1 MIDETLARKRYT
13 GLALWQF
20 CDARTYVSS
29 VFRPRGFNNK
39 GTFDEFRRPK
49 MAFRTVRDKL
59 AGTGTPTGA
68 DTANA

>member
-1 MIDETLARKRYT
+1 MLYGVEVVNRTLVYT

-29 VFRPRGFNNK
+29 VTRPRGFNNK

-49 MAFRTVRDKL
+49 MAFRAVRDKL
-59 AGTGTPTGA
+59 ALA
-68 DTANA
+68 CNR